1 MVGVTKCLQNIRL
14 KASCRSESPF
24 FPPSWE
30 QAVAKPLLGVRPGAQ
45 CLEGEGGK
53 AGCAGPCPRCRPVGV
68 WGAVWR
74 VEGSDSHACL
84 LLEAND
90 KCQRECQSVVGAGG
104 GGDKRELL
112 HRLDFSLSRNHCS
125 EFLGYKCGVL

>member
-45 CLEGEGGK
+45 CLEGE
-53 AGCAGPCPRCRPVGV
+53 
-68 WGAVWR
+68 
-74 VEGSDSHACL
+74 
-84 LLEAND
+84 
-90 KCQRECQSVVGAGG
+90 VGAKQYVQDPALAAGQSG
-104 GGDKRELL
+104 W
-112 HRLDFSLSRNHCS
+112 
-125 EFLGYKCGVL
+125 GVLCGGWRAQTHTLACF

>member
-45 CLEGEGGK
+45 CLEGEVGAK
-53 AGCAGPCPRCRPVGV
+53 QYVQDPALAAGQSGWGV
-68 WGAVWR
+68 LWA
-74 VEGSDSHACL
+74 HACL
-84 LLEAND
+84 LLEANAAVINA
-90 KCQRECQSVVGAGG
+90 RGSVKVLWEQEGVGINVSCSTGLIFPYQETTA
-104 GGDKRELL
+104 
-112 HRLDFSLSRNHCS
+112 LS
-125 EFLGYKCGVL
+125 F